1 MRKYLCILN
10 NCRIFASEK
19 ETNNKLNPK
28 TRKGTKIMKTS
39 EINNS
44 IIGKRVNGIFLAT
57 PITGTITEIV
67 EDYCPVT
74 KVLCGK
80 GVKIELDEPLHDGND
95 VYTSYES
102 TARVYDDW
110 GNLEYTKIMN

>member
-1 MRKYLCILN
+1 MHFKLLPYICIRK
-10 NCRIFASEK
+10 R
-19 ETNNKLNPK
+19 NKLNPK